1 MATKEHPRNG
11 GRLVAFV
18 SKLNRLTQERRLL
31 WKPEEPPEALTAGS
45 NRVIPAFF
53 GTKYESSRLN
63 SGLSGHLGPS
73 RIVSRRIGIY
83 EERYPEKPDSS
94 GWLTR
99 IVLVLFDD
107 AGDPVW
113 EVDDVVGIDDLMK
126 SLRYQVSDVDKF
138 IDAVLEH

>member
-1 MATKEHPRNG
+1 MAIKEHPGNG
-11 GRLVAFV
+11 GRLVEFV

-31 WKPEEPPEALTAGS
+31 WKPEEPLEALTAGS
-45 NRVIPAFF
+45 HGGIRAFF
-53 GTKYESSRLN
+53 GTKYEYRP
-63 SGLSGHLGPS
+63 SGLLGPS
-73 RIVSRRIGIY
+73 GHISKRIGIY

-107 AGDPVW
+107 AGDSVW
-113 EVDDVVGIDDLMK
+113 EFGDVVGIDDLMK
-126 SLRYQVSDVDKF
+126 SVRYQVSDVDKF